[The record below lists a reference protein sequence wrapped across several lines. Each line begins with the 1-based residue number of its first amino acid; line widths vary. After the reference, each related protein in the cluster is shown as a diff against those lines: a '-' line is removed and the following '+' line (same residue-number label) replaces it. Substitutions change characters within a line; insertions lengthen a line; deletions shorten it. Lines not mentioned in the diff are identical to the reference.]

1 MGTTVIADEPR
12 RVNAGAKRRILIVD
26 DDRDFAESLHNYLLL
41 EGYEARMVF
50 SAAQARRAI
59 EEFDAQ
65 VAILDYRLGPTVG
78 VDLVAPLK
86 RRRPGIVCI
95 LATAFGD
102 MDAVVN
108 ALRNGIYD
116 YFGKPLHT
124 EELLLTLDRCFEL
137 LRLEQ
142 EKQAAEEAL
151 REAGKMAAV
160 AQIAGGVA
168 HHLNN
173 LLMIMLGNVERL
185 KVRMED
191 VPDQVTL
198 ADGLMRAIE
207 RAADINHSLVTF
219 TRRQVL
225 RAKTVDLNAVLTGI
239 QDDLRQ
245 ALGEAVQTQVVT
257 SRDLWQV
264 SVDAA
269 QLELALLNIAR
280 NAGDAMPE
288 GGNLI
293 ITAANV
299 DETGASEN
307 RERDLSPGQYVVL
320 TLSDTGTGMA
330 PEVAERAFEP
340 FFSGLS
346 LAEKTGLGLSVVY
359 GFAKQSG
366 GTVTL
371 DSVEGR
377 GTTIRLYLP
386 RAQGAD
392 GSVEAPA
399 A

>member
-1 MGTTVIADEPR
+1 VIADKVSR
-12 RVNAGAKRRILIVD
+12 ADAGAKRRVLIVD

-41 EGYEARMVF
+41 EGYEVRMAF
-50 SAAQARRAI
+50 SAEQAHRAI

-102 MDAVVN
+102 MDSVVN

-124 EELLLTLDRCFEL
+124 EELLLTLDRCFGL

-142 EKQAAEEAL
+142 EKHAAEEAL
-151 REAGKMAAV
+151 RKTEKMAAV

-191 VPDQVTL
+191 DPDQVKL
-198 ADGLMRAIE
+198 ADSLMRAIE

-225 RAKTVDLNAVLTGI
+225 RAKTVDVDAVLSGI

-269 QLELALLNIAR
+269 QLELALLNVAR

-299 DETGASEN
+299 DEPGAAGN
-307 RERDLSPGQYVVL
+307 QERNLSPGQYVVL

-340 FFSGLS
+340 FFSGQG

-366 GTVTL
+366 GAVAL
-371 DSVEGR
+371 DSAQGR
-377 GTTIRLYLP
+377 GTTVRLYLP
-386 RAQGAD
+386 RAQTAD
-392 GSVEAPA
+392 GPAEAPTA
-399 A
+399 

>member
-1 MGTTVIADEPR
+1 VGTAVIADEVSR
-12 RVNAGAKRRILIVD
+12 AEAGAKRRVLIVD

-41 EGYEARMVF
+41 EGYDVRMAF
-50 SAAQARRAI
+50 SAEQARRAV
-59 EEFDAQ
+59 EDFDAQ

-102 MDAVVN
+102 MDSVVN

-124 EELLLTLDRCFEL
+124 EELLLTLDRCFDL

-142 EKQAAEEAL
+142 EKRSAEEAL

-191 VPDQVTL
+191 APDQVKL

-207 RAADINHSLVTF
+207 CAADINHSLVTF

-225 RAKTVDLNAVLTGI
+225 RAKTVDVNDVLTGL

-245 ALGEAVQTQVVT
+245 ALGEPVQTQVVT

-288 GGNLI
+288 GGSLI

-299 DETGASEN
+299 DVPGAAGN
-307 RERDLSPGQYVVL
+307 LERDLSPGQYVVL

-340 FFSGLS
+340 FFSGQS

-371 DSVEGR
+371 ESLEGC
-377 GTTIRLYLP
+377 GATVRLYLP
-386 RAQGAD
+386 RAQTAD
-392 GSVEAPA
+392 PA
-399 A
+399 AEVPTA

>member
-1 MGTTVIADEPR
+1 VIADKLSR
-12 RVNAGAKRRILIVD
+12 ADVDAKRRVLIVD

-41 EGYEARMVF
+41 EGYEVRMAF
-50 SAAQARRAI
+50 SAEQARQAI
-59 EEFDAQ
+59 EDFDAQ

-102 MDAVVN
+102 MDLVVT

-124 EELLLTLDRCFEL
+124 EELLLTLDRCFDL
-137 LRLEQ
+137 LRLEH

-151 REAGKMAAV
+151 REAGKMAAA

-191 VPDQVTL
+191 DPDQVKL
-198 ADGLMRAIE
+198 ADNLMRAIE

-225 RAKTVDLNAVLTGI
+225 RAKTVDLSAVLSGM
-239 QDDLRQ
+239 QDDIRQ
-245 ALGEAVQTQVVT
+245 ALGEVVQTQVVT
-257 SRDLWQV
+257 SSDLWQV

-269 QLELALLNIAR
+269 QLELALLNVAR

-299 DETGASEN
+299 DEPGAAGN
-307 RERDLSPGQYVVL
+307 REGDLSPGRYVVL
-320 TLSDTGTGMA
+320 TLSDTGTGMT

-340 FFSGLS
+340 FFSGQS

-366 GTVTL
+366 GTITL
-371 DSVEGR
+371 TGIR
-377 GTTIRLYLP
+377 KTMGLTLIATIASGCFLASWRWGMP
-386 RAQGAD
+386 M
-392 GSVEAPA
+392 
-399 A
+399 